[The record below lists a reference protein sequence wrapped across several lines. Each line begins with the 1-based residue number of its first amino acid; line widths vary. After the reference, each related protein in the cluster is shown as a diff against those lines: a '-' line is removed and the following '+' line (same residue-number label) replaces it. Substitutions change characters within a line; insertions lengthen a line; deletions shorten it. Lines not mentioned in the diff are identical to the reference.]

1 MAVKCVYKRW
11 NPALCEQIRKYII
24 DDESDVSK
32 LPKCPTGSVAIVAD
46 GGKAYVVN
54 ASGAWVAG
62 GTASVDISELMER
75 EY

>member
-24 DDESDVSK
+24 DSEADVSK
-32 LPKCPTGSVAIVAD
+32 LPKCPTGSVAMVAE
-46 GGKAYVVN
+46 GGKIYVVN
-54 ASGAWVAG
+54 ASGAWVPS
-62 GTASVDISELMER
+62 GTASYDISVLLES